1 MQQREFADATKL
13 RILTQGDDGE
23 TSGWV
28 QVITWDLKNERSRVH
43 LSQADVWRCNV
54 RGLNMAGGATAWN
67 AGAQKLEK
75 PRTLQGTQPYQHLDI
90 NQGDQLQP
98 SGPPEL

>member
-1 MQQREFADATKL
+1 MQGA
-13 RILTQGDDGE
+13 
-23 TSGWV
+23 
-28 QVITWDLKNERSRVH
+28 
-43 LSQADVWRCNV
+43 
-54 RGLNMAGGATAWN
+54 LNMAGGATAWN